1 LSENKVYITVED
13 VEIAVK
19 IINEYLKT
27 VQRAKA
33 ALQSIQRFIGT
44 QSYSERDLITRMV
57 MEQMKFKT
65 GVSAAEEE
73 ASSISE
79 EDLER
84 FRRIAERF
92 KKPQTEVSSSP

>member
-1 LSENKVYITVED
+1 
-13 VEIAVK
+13 
-19 IINEYLKT
+19 
-27 VQRAKA
+27 
-33 ALQSIQRFIGT
+33 
-44 QSYSERDLITRMV
+44 